1 MSGPKGGE
9 RQQHAAAVMEGLLH
23 TEHNNTIVI
32 WDLPNALTPPC
43 ALPSFF
49 HLPLLCTYITLKKD
63 FCRELQNVLKD
74 IQIIKSCKARSS
86 RQDRAATTAVQHAFQ
101 FIIMQYLILL
111 HTPSLWGL
119 FFLKPNRLYS

>member
-74 IQIIKSCKARSS
+74 RLSS
-86 RQDRAATTAVQHAFQ
+86 PAKPEVQDKTELQ
-101 FIIMQYLILL
+101 LL
-111 HTPSLWGL
+111 LSNML
-119 FFLKPNRLYS
+119 FSS